1 MSFSVVELIGFTV
14 TKVMENMNISVEVWK
29 PGFSSILQLK
39 TLERTVHIVF
49 SKTTN
54 SKAI

>member
-14 TKVMENMNISVEVWK
+14 TQVMENIHISVEVWK

-39 TLERTVHIVF
+39 TLEMTVHIVF
-49 SKTTN
+49 SKMTN

>member
-1 MSFSVVELIGFTV
+1 MSFSVVEVIGFTV
-14 TKVMENMNISVEVWK
+14 TQVMENMNISVEVWK

-39 TLERTVHIVF
+39 TLEMTVHIVF
-49 SKTTN
+49 SKMTN